1 MANTKKARSKL
12 PKSKK
17 KKFSSL
23 TKKEAFE
30 QLGLTDL
37 IPWKLESSPIKA
49 SPFFQERIQRLKQ
62 IFSLEGYEEAKKL
75 LIDAI
80 CEEAMLGTEHL
91 RIWKGAQLESD
102 IACGNVDYLIA
113 ERRRYLDIPLLCIIE
128 AKRDDFEKGLAQCL
142 VEMQACQWQNQ
153 QANRSMSLASPA
165 TGHPG
170 SSTNSRPLERHT
182 NHHPIQ
188 LEQWS
193 NY

>member
-17 KKFSSL
+17 KKFSSF
-23 TKKEAFE
+23 TKREAFE

-37 IPWKLESSPIKA
+37 ISWKLESSPIKA

-102 IACGNVDYLIA
+102 IAAGYVDYLIA
-113 ERRRYLDIPLLCIIE
+113 
-128 AKRDDFEKGLAQCL
+128 DD
-142 VEMQACQWQNQ
+142 
-153 QANRSMSLASPA
+153 
-165 TGHPG
+165 T
-170 SSTNSRPLERHT
+170 
-182 NHHPIQ
+182 
-188 LEQWS
+188 
-193 NY
+193 